1 MTRGTASTGAA
12 AARGA
17 TANRHDGAMNQ
28 ILAGAA
34 LVTPTE
40 IIPEGWVEIDGAR
53 IVALGSGAP
62 PRPADVELGGGYLS
76 PGFIDIHSHGGGGA
90 TVVGADPSAVERFAE
105 AHRQHGTTTIV
116 ASLVS
121 AYYDSLAHD
130 VAVLAELTQQGVI
143 AGTHLEGPW
152 IAMEYKGAHDPG
164 TLRDPDP
171 EEVDRLIGI
180 GRGTIRMV
188 TLAPE
193 YPHGVDAVRRFADAG
208 AIAAIGHTNAT
219 YDQVR
224 AAIDAGA
231 TCATHLYNAMR
242 PLNHREPG
250 PIVAL
255 TEDDRVTNELILDG
269 VHVHAACAAFAE
281 RAAEGRIVL
290 VTDAM
295 TAAAGED
302 GEYMLGDLPV
312 LVVDGVA
319 RLVDGGAIAGSTLT
333 MDAAVRFAIQQ
344 VGLPAHAA
352 FTAATG
358 TPARMLGLSDR
369 GRLEAGTRA
378 DLCHMSDDLAL
389 TAVWAAGAPVAR

>member
-1 MTRGTASTGAA
+1 MTQILS
-12 AARGA
+12 GA
-17 TANRHDGAMNQ
+17 T
-28 ILAGAA
+28 
-34 LVTPTE
+34 LVTPATLV
-40 IIPEGWVEIDGAR
+40 PDGWVELDGAS
-53 IVALGSGAP
+53 ILALGSGAP
-62 PRPADVELGGGYLS
+62 PRPADVDLGGGYLT
-76 PGFIDIHSHGGGGA
+76 PGFVDIHSHGGGGA
-90 TVVGADPSAVERFAE
+90 TVVGGDRDAVARFAE
-105 AHRQHGTTTIV
+105 AHREHGTTTIV

-121 AYYDSLAHD
+121 GTFESLAHD
-130 VAVLAELTQQGVI
+130 VAALAELTESGVI

-152 IAMEYKGAHDPG
+152 IAPEYKGAHDPG

-171 EEVDRLIGI
+171 DEVDRLIAL

-193 YPHGVDAVRRFADAG
+193 WPHGVDAVRRFVGAG
-208 AIAAIGHTNAT
+208 AIAAVGHTNAS

-242 PLNHREPG
+242 PVNHREPG

-255 TEDDRVTNELILDG
+255 TEDPRVVNELILDG
-269 VHVHAACAAFAE
+269 VHVHPASAAFAQ

-302 GEYMLGDLPV
+302 GEYLLGDLPV

-333 MDAAVRFAIQQ
+333 MDRAVAFAVQQ
-344 VGLPAHAA
+344 VGLSLPVAVA
-352 FTAATG
+352 AATS
-358 TPARMLGLSDR
+358 TPARMLGLADR
-369 GRLEAGTRA
+369 GRLVTGARA
-378 DLCHMSDDLAL
+378 DLCHLDDALAL
-389 TAVWAAGAPVAR
+389 RGVWQAGSRVVG

>member
-1 MTRGTASTGAA
+1 VL
-12 AARGA
+12 
-17 TANRHDGAMNQ
+17 D
-28 ILAGAA
+28 
-34 LVTPTE
+34 
-40 IIPEGWVEIDGAR
+40 
-53 IVALGSGAP
+53 
-62 PRPADVELGGGYLS
+62 GGYLS

-90 TVVGADPSAVERFAE
+90 SVVGADPEAVAQFAR

-130 VAVLAELTQQGVI
+130 VAVLAELAQEGII

-152 IAMEYKGAHDPG
+152 IAMKYKGAHDPG

-171 EEVDRLIGI
+171 DEVDKLIGI
-180 GRGTIRMV
+180 GKGTIRMV

-193 YPHGVDAVRRFADAG
+193 YPHGVDAVRRFVAAG
-208 AIAAIGHTNAT
+208 AIAAVGHTDAT

-231 TCATHLYNAMR
+231 SCSTHLYNAMR
-242 PLNHREPG
+242 PVNHREPG

-255 TEDDRVTNELILDG
+255 TEDERVTNELILDG
-269 VHVHAACAAFAE
+269 VHVHHSSAAFAV
-281 RAAEGRIVL
+281 RAAEGRVVL

-302 GEYMLGDLPV
+302 GEYMLGDLAV

-333 MDAAVRFAIQQ
+333 LDLAVKFAIEQ
-344 VGLPAHAA
+344 VGMSPAAA
-352 FTAATG
+352 FAAATS
-358 TPARMLGLSDR
+358 TPARLLGVTDR
-369 GRLEAGTRA
+369 GRLEAGLRA
-378 DLCHMSDDLAL
+378 DLCHMNDALEL
-389 TAVWAAGAPVAR
+389 TAVWAAGAPVAL

>member
-1 MTRGTASTGAA
+1 MT
-12 AARGA
+12 
-17 TANRHDGAMNQ
+17 Q

-34 LVTPTE
+34 LVTPDAIVTD
-40 IIPEGWVEIDGAR
+40 GWVEVDGSR
-53 IVALGSGAP
+53 IAALGSGAP
-62 PRPADVELGGGYLS
+62 PRPADVDLGGGYLS

-90 TVVGADPSAVERFAE
+90 TVVGADPEAVARFAE

-121 AYYDSLAHD
+121 AHYDSLAHD
-130 VAVLAELTQQGVI
+130 VAALAELTEQGLI

-171 EEVDRLIGI
+171 DEVDALIRI

-208 AIAAIGHTNAT
+208 AIAAVGHTNAT
-219 YDQVR
+219 YDRVR

-231 TCATHLYNAMR
+231 TCATHLFNAMR
-242 PLNHREPG
+242 PVNHREPG

-255 TEDDRVTNELILDG
+255 TEDERVTNELILDG
-269 VHVHAACAAFAE
+269 VHVHAASAAFAQ

-295 TAAAGED
+295 TAAAGQD

-333 MDAAVRFAIQQ
+333 MDLAVKFAIEQ
-344 VGLPAHAA
+344 VGLAPHAA
-352 FTAATG
+352 FAAATS
-358 TPARMLGLSDR
+358 TPARMLGLTDR
-369 GRLEAGTRA
+369 GRLEVGARA
-378 DLCHMSDDLAL
+378 DLCHLSEALDL
-389 TAVWAAGAPVAR
+389 TAVWASGAPVQR

>member
-1 MTRGTASTGAA
+1 MTK
-12 AARGA
+12 
-17 TANRHDGAMNQ
+17 
-28 ILAGAA
+28 ILAGAS
-34 LVTPTE
+34 LVLPTE
-40 IIPEGWVEIDGAR
+40 IVPEGWVEVQGDVIVGLGA
-53 IVALGSGAP
+53 GEP
-62 PRPADVELGGGYLS
+62 PRPAEVTFAGGYLS
-76 PGFIDIHSHGGGGA
+76 PGFVDIHSHGGGGA
-90 TVVGADPSAVERFAE
+90 SVVGADPEAVVRFAE

-121 AYYDSLAHD
+121 ASYESLAHD
-130 VAVLAELTQQGVI
+130 VAVLSELTDAGVI

-152 IAMEYKGAHDPG
+152 IAAEYKGAHDPG

-171 EEVDRLIGI
+171 QEVDALIRV
-180 GRGTIRMV
+180 GRGSIRMV

-208 AIAAIGHTNAT
+208 AIAAVGHTNAT

-231 TCATHLYNAMR
+231 TVSTHLFNAMR
-242 PLNHREPG
+242 PVNHREPG

-255 TEDDRVTNELILDG
+255 TEDERVTNELILDG
-269 VHVHAACAAFAE
+269 VHVHPAAAAFAE

-302 GEYMLGDLPV
+302 GEYLLGDLPV

-333 MDAAVRFAIQQ
+333 LDKAVRFAVEQ
-344 VGLPAHAA
+344 VGLSPLAA
-352 FTAATG
+352 FTAATA
-358 TPARMLGLSDR
+358 TPAGLLELADR
-369 GRLEAGTRA
+369 GQLVTGARA
-378 DLCHMSDDLAL
+378 DLCHMTGDLTL
-389 TAVWAAGAPVAR
+389 TAVWAGGEPVRL

>member
-1 MTRGTASTGAA
+1 MMAMT
-12 AARGA
+12 
-17 TANRHDGAMNQ
+17 Q

-34 LVTPTE
+34 LVTPTG
-40 IIPEGWVEIDGAR
+40 ILPDGWLEIDGER
-53 IVALGSGAP
+53 IAALGTGAP
-62 PRPADVELGGGYLS
+62 PRPADVRFDGGWLS

-90 TVVGADPSAVERFAE
+90 TVVGADPDAVARFAA

-121 AYYDSLAHD
+121 AHFDSLAHD
-130 VAVLAELTQQGVI
+130 VSALAELTEEGII

-171 EEVDRLIGI
+171 DEVDALIRI
-180 GRGTIRMV
+180 GRGSIRMV

-193 YPHGVDAVRRFADAG
+193 YPHGIDAVRRFADAG
-208 AIAAIGHTNAT
+208 AISAIGHTNAT

-231 TCATHLYNAMR
+231 TCTTHLFNAMR
-242 PLNHREPG
+242 PVNHREPG

-255 TEDDRVTNELILDG
+255 TEDERVTNELILDG
-269 VHVHAACAAFAE
+269 VHVHAAAAAFGV
-281 RAAEGRIVL
+281 RAAEGRIIF

-333 MDAAVRFAIQQ
+333 MDSAVRFAIQE
-344 VGLPAHAA
+344 VGLAPEAA
-352 FTAATG
+352 FAAATS
-358 TPARMLGLSDR
+358 TPARMLGLTDR
-369 GRLEAGTRA
+369 GALSAGARA
-378 DLCHMSDDLAL
+378 DLCHMDADLML
-389 TAVWAAGAPVAR
+389 SAVWSAGLPVAR

>member
-1 MTRGTASTGAA
+1 MT
-12 AARGA
+12 
-17 TANRHDGAMNQ
+17 Q

-40 IIPEGWVEIDGAR
+40 ILPTGWVEIDGEH
-53 IVALGSGAP
+53 IVGVGPGEP
-62 PRPADVELGGGYLS
+62 PRPADVVLGGGYLS
-76 PGFIDIHSHGGGGA
+76 PGFVDIHSHGGGGA
-90 TVVGADPSAVERFAE
+90 TVVGADPDAVARFAE
-105 AHRQHGTTTIV
+105 AHCQHGTTTIV

-130 VAVLAELTQQGVI
+130 VAVLAELTESGVI

-171 EEVDRLIGI
+171 DEVDKLIGV

-193 YPHGVDAVRRFADAG
+193 YPHGVDAVRRFVGAG
-208 AIAAIGHTNAT
+208 AIAAVGHTNAT

-231 TCATHLYNAMR
+231 NVSTHLYNAMR
-242 PLNHREPG
+242 PINHREPG

-255 TEDDRVTNELILDG
+255 TEDERVTNELILDG
-269 VHVHAACAAFAE
+269 VHVHPASAAFAT
-281 RAAEGRIVL
+281 RAAEGRIVF

-302 GEYMLGDLPV
+302 GDYMLGDLAV
-312 LVVDGVA
+312 KVVDGVA

-333 MDAAVRFAIQQ
+333 LDRALKFAVEQAGFS
-344 VGLPAHAA
+344 PEAA
-352 FTAATG
+352 FAALTT
-358 TPARMLGLSDR
+358 TPARLLGLTDR
-369 GRLEAGTRA
+369 GRIETGTRA
-378 DLCHMSDDLAL
+378 DLCHLDDDLTL
-389 TAVWAAGAPVAR
+389 TAVWKGGTPVAR

>member
-1 MTRGTASTGAA
+1 MTT
-12 AARGA
+12 
-17 TANRHDGAMNQ
+17 
-28 ILAGAA
+28 ILSGAA

-40 IIPEGWVEIDGAR
+40 IVPTGWVEIDGPT
-53 IVALGSGAP
+53 IVAMGAGAP
-62 PRPADVELGGGYLS
+62 PRAADMTLDGGYLS

-90 TVVGADPSAVERFAE
+90 SVVGADPQAVARFAR
-105 AHRQHGTTTIV
+105 AHRQHGTTTII

-121 AYYDSLAHD
+121 AYHDSLAHD
-130 VAVLAELTQQGVI
+130 VAVLAELTEQGVI

-152 IAMEYKGAHDPG
+152 IAAEYKGAHDPG

-171 EEVDRLIGI
+171 AEVDELIRI

-193 YPHGVDAVRRFADAG
+193 YPHGIDAVRRFADAG
-208 AIAAIGHTNAT
+208 VIAAVGHTNAT
-219 YDQVR
+219 YDQAR

-231 TCATHLYNAMR
+231 TCATHLFNAMR
-242 PLNHREPG
+242 PVNHREPG

-255 TEDDRVTNELILDG
+255 TEDERVTNELILDG
-269 VHVHAACAAFAE
+269 VHVHAAAAAFAG
-281 RAAEGRIVL
+281 RAAEGRVVF

-302 GEYMLGDLPV
+302 GDYMLGDLPV

-333 MDAAVRFAIQQ
+333 LDSAVRFAVQQ
-344 VGLPAHAA
+344 VGFSAQAA
-352 FTAATG
+352 FAAVTT
-358 TPARMLGLSDR
+358 TPARMLGLADR
-369 GRLEAGTRA
+369 GALAAGMRA
-378 DLCHMSDDLAL
+378 DLCHMDADLSL
-389 TAVWAAGAPVAR
+389 TAVWAGGEAVAR

>member
-1 MTRGTASTGAA
+1 MT
-12 AARGA
+12 
-17 TANRHDGAMNQ
+17 H
-28 ILAGAA
+28 IFAGAA

-40 IIPEGWVEIDGAR
+40 IVPDGWLEVDGST

-62 PRPADVELGGGYLS
+62 PRPADTQLDGGWLS
-76 PGFIDIHSHGGGGA
+76 PGFIDIHTHGGGGA
-90 TVVGADPSAVERFAE
+90 TVVGADPDAVARFAE

-121 AYYDSLAHD
+121 GYYDSLAHD
-130 VAVLAELTQQGVI
+130 VAALAELTEQGLI

-171 EEVDRLIGI
+171 DEVDKLIAI

-193 YPHGVDAVRRFADAG
+193 YPHGVDAVRRFVDAG

-231 TCATHLYNAMR
+231 TCATHLFNAMR
-242 PLNHREPG
+242 PVNHREPG

-255 TEDDRVTNELILDG
+255 TEDERVTNELILDG
-269 VHVHAACAAFAE
+269 VHVHAASAAFAT
-281 RAAEGRIVL
+281 RAAVGRIVL

-333 MDAAVRFAIQQ
+333 MDAAVAFAIRD
-344 VGLPAHAA
+344 VGLTPEAA
-352 FTAATG
+352 FAAATS
-358 TPARMLGLSDR
+358 TPARMLGLTDR
-369 GRLEAGTRA
+369 GRLAVGARA
-378 DLCHMSDDLAL
+378 DLCHMDADLAL
-389 TAVWAAGAPVAR
+389 TGVWAGGVAVPR

>member
-1 MTRGTASTGAA
+1 MTT
-12 AARGA
+12 
-17 TANRHDGAMNQ
+17 
-28 ILAGAA
+28 ILAGAT

-40 IIPEGWVEIDGAR
+40 LVPEGWLEIDGAT

-62 PRPADVELGGGYLS
+62 PRPADIEFGGGYLS

-90 TVVGADPSAVERFAE
+90 TVVGADPGAVARFAE

-130 VAVLAELTQQGVI
+130 VAVLAELTEQGII

-193 YPHGVDAVRRFADAG
+193 YPNGVDAVRRFADAG
-208 AIAAIGHTNAT
+208 AIAAVGHTNAT
-219 YDQVR
+219 YDEVR

-242 PLNHREPG
+242 PLNHRQPG

-255 TEDDRVTNELILDG
+255 TEDERVTNELILDG
-269 VHVHAACAAFAE
+269 VHVHAAAAAFAA
-281 RAAEGRIVL
+281 RGAEGRIVL

-302 GEYMLGDLPV
+302 GPYMLGDLPV

-333 MDAAVRFAIQQ
+333 LDAAVRFAIHQ
-344 VGLPAHAA
+344 VGLPPHAA
-352 FTAATG
+352 FAAATA

-369 GRLEAGTRA
+369 GRLEVGTRA
-378 DLCHMSDDLAL
+378 DLCHMSDDLEL
-389 TAVWAAGAPVAR
+389 TAVWASGAPVAR

>member
-1 MTRGTASTGAA
+1 
-12 AARGA
+12 
-17 TANRHDGAMNQ
+17 
-28 ILAGAA
+28 
-34 LVTPTE
+34 
-40 IIPEGWVEIDGAR
+40 VEIDGPT
-53 IVALGSGAP
+53 IVAMGAGAP
-62 PRPADVELGGGYLS
+62 PRAADMTLDGGYLS

-90 TVVGADPSAVERFAE
+90 SVVGADPQAVARFAR
-105 AHRQHGTTTIV
+105 AHRQHGTTTII

-121 AYYDSLAHD
+121 AYHDSLAHD
-130 VAVLAELTQQGVI
+130 VAVLAELTEQGVI

-152 IAMEYKGAHDPG
+152 IAAEYKGAHDPG

-171 EEVDRLIGI
+171 AEVDELIRI

-193 YPHGVDAVRRFADAG
+193 YPHGIDAVRRFADAG
-208 AIAAIGHTNAT
+208 AIAAVGHTNAT
-219 YDQVR
+219 YDQAR

-231 TCATHLYNAMR
+231 TCATHLFNAMR
-242 PLNHREPG
+242 PVNHREPG

-255 TEDDRVTNELILDG
+255 TEDERVTNELILDG
-269 VHVHAACAAFAE
+269 VHVHAAAAAFAG
-281 RAAEGRIVL
+281 RAAEGRVVF

-302 GEYMLGDLPV
+302 GDYMLGDLPV

-333 MDAAVRFAIQQ
+333 LDSAVRFAVQQ
-344 VGLPAHAA
+344 VGFSAQAA
-352 FTAATG
+352 FAAVTT

-369 GRLEAGTRA
+369 GALAAGMRA
-378 DLCHMSDDLAL
+378 DLCHMDADLSL
-389 TAVWAAGAPVAR
+389 TAVWAGGEAVAR

>member
-1 MTRGTASTGAA
+1 MT
-12 AARGA
+12 
-17 TANRHDGAMNQ
+17 Q

-34 LVTPTE
+34 LVTPSE
-40 IIPEGWVEIDGAR
+40 ILPDGWIELDGER
-53 IVALGSGAP
+53 IVALGAGAP
-62 PRPADVELGGGYLS
+62 PRPADVTFDGGFLS
-76 PGFIDIHSHGGGGA
+76 PGFVDIHSHGGGGA
-90 TVVGADPSAVERFAE
+90 TVVGGDPAAVRRFAE
-105 AHRQHGTTTIV
+105 AHREHGTTTIV

-121 AYYDSLAHD
+121 AYFDSLAHD
-130 VAVLAELTQQGVI
+130 VSVLAELTEEGVI

-171 EEVDRLIGI
+171 DEVDKLIAL

-208 AIAAIGHTNAT
+208 AIAAVGHTNAT

-231 TCATHLYNAMR
+231 SCSTHLYNAMR
-242 PLNHREPG
+242 PVNHREPG

-269 VHVHAACAAFAE
+269 VHVHAASAAFAV
-281 RAAEGRIVL
+281 RAAEGRILL

-333 MDAAVRFAIQQ
+333 MDSAVKFAIKQ
-344 VGLPAHAA
+344 VGLDPLAA

-358 TPARMLGLSDR
+358 TPARMIGLSDR
-369 GRLEAGTRA
+369 GVLAAGARA
-378 DLCHMSDDLAL
+378 DLVHLDANLDL
-389 TAVWAAGAPVAR
+389 TGVWAAGTPVPR

>member
-1 MTRGTASTGAA
+1 MT
-12 AARGA
+12 
-17 TANRHDGAMNQ
+17 Q

-34 LVTPTE
+34 LVTPDA
-40 IIPEGWVEIDGAR
+40 ILDEGWVEVDGTTIA
-53 IVALGSGAP
+53 AMGAGAP
-62 PRPADVELGGGYLS
+62 PRPADVVLDGGFLS
-76 PGFIDIHSHGGGGA
+76 PGFVDIHSHGGGGA
-90 TVVGADPSAVERFAE
+90 TVVGADPDAVARFAE

-130 VAVLAELTQQGVI
+130 VAALAELTEQGVI

-171 EEVDRLIGI
+171 AEVDALIRI

-193 YPHGVDAVRRFADAG
+193 YPHGLDAVRRFADAG
-208 AIAAIGHTNAT
+208 AISAIGHTNAT

-231 TCATHLYNAMR
+231 TCTTHLFNAMR
-242 PLNHREPG
+242 PVNHREPG

-255 TEDDRVTNELILDG
+255 TEDERVTNELILDG
-269 VHVHAACAAFAE
+269 VHVHAAAAAFAA
-281 RAAEGRIVL
+281 RAAEGRIVF

-333 MDAAVRFAIQQ
+333 LDKAVKFAIQQ
-344 VGLPAHAA
+344 MGLDPRAA
-352 FTAATG
+352 FAAATS
-358 TPARMLGLSDR
+358 TPARMIGLPDR
-369 GRLEAGTRA
+369 GRLQVGARA
-378 DLCHMSDDLAL
+378 DLCHMSADLDL
-389 TAVWAAGAPVAR
+389 TAVWAAGAPVAL

>member
-1 MTRGTASTGAA
+1 M
-12 AARGA
+12 
-17 TANRHDGAMNQ
+17 GAMTQ
-28 ILAGAA
+28 ILAGTA
-34 LVTPTE
+34 LVTPTG
-40 IIPEGWVEIDGAR
+40 IVPEGWVEVDGPT
-53 IVALGSGAP
+53 IVAMGTGAP
-62 PRPADVELGGGYLS
+62 PRPADVDLGGGYLS

-90 TVVGADPSAVERFAE
+90 TVVGADPDAVARFAE

-121 AYYDSLAHD
+121 GHYDSLAHD
-130 VAVLAELTQQGVI
+130 VAVLAELTEQGII

-171 EEVDRLIGI
+171 DEVDKLIAI

-208 AIAAIGHTNAT
+208 AIAAVGHTNAT
-219 YDQVR
+219 YLQVR

-231 TCATHLYNAMR
+231 TCSTHLFNAMR
-242 PLNHREPG
+242 PVNHREPG

-255 TEDDRVTNELILDG
+255 TEDERVTNELILDG
-269 VHVHAACAAFAE
+269 VHVHAASAAFAA
-281 RAAEGRIVL
+281 RASEGRIVL

-333 MDAAVRFAIQQ
+333 MDSAVKFAIQQ
-344 VGLPAHAA
+344 VGMSPQAA
-352 FTAATG
+352 FAAATS
-358 TPARMLGLSDR
+358 TPARMLGLGDR
-369 GRLEAGTRA
+369 GRLAVGARA
-378 DLCHMSDDLAL
+378 DLCHLSDDLDL
-389 TAVWAAGAPVAR
+389 TAVWAGGSPVAR